1 MRSGLLWIVVLL
13 VAIIGGAIWL
23 SQKDST
29 KPLTKVE
36 KVIPDNAL
44 AR

>member
-1 MRSGLLWIVVLL
+1 MRGSWVWIVAL
-13 VAIIGGAIWL
+13 VVIIGGAVWL
-23 SQKDST
+23 SRLDTT

-44 AR
+44 AK